1 MTWKREL
8 KREIIDQGLDMGEFT
23 LQELFTVSLG
33 SLQLKFP
40 NNHTCKASIQGT
52 LQKLRDDNYLR
63 FIDNKGTYEV
73 ISSENDEWRQF
84 VTNYHNLK

>member
-8 KREIIDQGLDMGEFT
+8 KREIIDNGLDMGEFT
-23 LQELFTVSLG
+23 IQELYQI
-33 SLQLKFP
+33 SLQSLKIKFP
-40 NNHTCKASIQGT
+40 NNNTCKASIQGT

-84 VTNYHNLK
+84 VKNYYNLK